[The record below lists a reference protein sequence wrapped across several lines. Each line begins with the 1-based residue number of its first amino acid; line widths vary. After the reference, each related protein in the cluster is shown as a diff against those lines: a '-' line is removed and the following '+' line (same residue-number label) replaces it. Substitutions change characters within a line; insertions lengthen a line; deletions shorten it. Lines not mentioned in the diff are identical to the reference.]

1 MNTPSTRRLLAVLL
15 AMFAVLAFA
24 ACGDD
29 EDDGAPAT
37 GGTSTTETTD
47 GAASAIVSN
56 PENASTPEI
65 TIGSKNFTEQFI
77 LGEIYA
83 QSLEAA
89 GYKVKKELNLG
100 SEQIA
105 FKSVKDG
112 EVDAY
117 PEYTGTALTS
127 FFDVKTDDIPKE
139 EAAAFEETKKGFA
152 ESKLT
157 ALPPTPFTDANE
169 VGMTKKR
176 AEELGITTISQLA
189 EKSGEL
195 TLSGSPE
202 CRQRTDCLLGLERTY
217 GAKFKKYVPVDLALR
232 HEVLT
237 KGQADASILFTTDG
251 QIAAQDLVVLEDD
264 KSLFPPYNV
273 TLVVR
278 DQVLEAAGPD
288 FAATIE
294 KVQEG
299 LTAEVMQELNS
310 RVDLDK
316 QKPEAVAKA
325 YLSESGYVG

>member
-1 MNTPSTRRLLAVLL
+1 MNTSTTRRLLAALL
-15 AMFAVLAFA
+15 ALVAVLAFS

-29 EDDGAPAT
+29 EDDGSTPASSGT
-37 GGTSTTETTD
+37 TSTESAT
-47 GAASAIVSN
+47 AAKAIVSN
-56 PENASTPEI
+56 PANASTPEI
-65 TIGSKNFTEQFI
+65 TVGSKNFTEQFI

-83 QSLEAA
+83 QALQAA

-105 FKSVKDG
+105 FKSVKSG

-127 FFDVKTDDIPKE
+127 FFDVKTDDIPKDE
-139 EAAAFEETKKGFA
+139 QAAYEETKKGFA
-152 ESKLT
+152 EDGLT
-157 ALPPTPFTDANE
+157 ALAPTPFTDANE

-189 EKSGEL
+189 AKSGEL
-195 TLSGSPE
+195 TMSGSPE

-217 GAKFKKYVPVDLALR
+217 GAKFKKYLPVDLALR

-251 QIAAQDLVVLEDD
+251 QIAAQDLLVLKDD
-264 KSLFPPYNV
+264 KNLFPPYNV
-273 TLVVR
+273 TFVVR
-278 DQVLEAAGPD
+278 DETLKAAGPD
-288 FAATIE
+288 FE
-294 KVQEG
+294 KVITQVQEG

-316 QKPEAVAKA
+316 EKPEAVAKA
-325 YLSESGYVG
+325 YLTEAGYLQ

>member
-1 MNTPSTRRLLAVLL
+1 MNTASTRRLLAALL
-15 AMFAVLAFA
+15 ALVAVLAFA

-29 EDDGAPAT
+29 DEDSASPSADGTAT
-37 GGTSTTETTD
+37 TQTTE
-47 GAASAIVSN
+47 ASKAIVAN
-56 PENASTPEI
+56 PENGSKPEI

-105 FKSVKDG
+105 FKSVKAG

-127 FFDVKTDDIPKE
+127 FFDVKTDDIPKDE
-139 EAAAFEETKKGFA
+139 QAAYEETKKGFA

-176 AEELGITTISQLA
+176 ADELGITTISQLA

-195 TLSGSPE
+195 TMSGSPE

-264 KSLFPPYNV
+264 KDLFPPYNV

-278 DQVLEAAGPD
+278 DETIQAAGPD
-288 FAATIE
+288 FEKTIAA
-294 KVQEG
+294 VQEG

-316 QKPEAVAKA
+316 EKPDAVAKA
-325 YLSESGYVG
+325 YLTESGFLG